1 MHSFRGRALGV
12 LERVA
17 DGREIAAFLN
27 RAMLVADV
35 KMEVRQCARSR
46 YFCFGLLLSSP
57 PSPGV
62 EWPVVGSLSRGAFA
76 ILGMIAPGRLAAQFA
91 LDGGA

>member
-1 MHSFRGRALGV
+1 MRHPFDRRALGL
-12 LERVA
+12 LEHVA

-35 KMEVRQCARSR
+35 KMEVRQCAPLR

-62 EWPVVGSLSRGAFA
+62 EWPVVRSLSRLARA
-76 ILGMIAPGRLAAQFA
+76 APLRSSG
-91 LDGGA
+91 